1 MNEKEAVTISFLTLA
16 FAQLWHVFNMR
27 DRSSGVFSNAV
38 VRNPF
43 IWGALALC
51 TVLLL
56 LTVYVPLLADILKIA
71 NPGFAGWMLIAGFSF
86 LPLIVGQVVLIGL
99 KRKE

>member
-1 MNEKEAVTISFLTLA
+1 MAIALYYFGMDEKKAVTISFLTLA

-27 DRSSGVFSNAV
+27 DKNSGFFNNAI

-51 TVLLL
+51 SLLL
-56 LTVYVPLLADILKIA
+56 AATVYVPLLAEVLGVA
-71 NPGFAGWMLIAGFSF
+71 NPGPTAGC
-86 LPLIVGQVVLIGL
+86 
-99 KRKE
+99 